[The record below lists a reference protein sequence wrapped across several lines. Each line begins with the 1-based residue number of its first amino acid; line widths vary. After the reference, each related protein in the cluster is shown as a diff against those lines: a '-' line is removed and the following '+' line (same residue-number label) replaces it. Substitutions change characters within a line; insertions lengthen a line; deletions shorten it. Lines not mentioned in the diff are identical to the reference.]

1 MTRVLVVDDSAV
13 ARRLVAG
20 IIGCE
25 EDLEVVGM
33 AADGAEAVLLAER
46 LRPDVIT
53 MDIRMP
59 VMDGYEAT
67 RRIMSGAPTP
77 IVMVSALEQVGGGRL
92 PSALEAGAT
101 TVIPKPQGP
110 ASPAHAAE
118 AAALV
123 RAVRAMSGLRMVT
136 RRPPR
141 GAPAPH
147 PSSGRAV
154 ELVAIAASTG
164 GPAALATVLGAL
176 PSSLPVPVV
185 VVQHIAEGFEAGLVR
200 WLDGV
205 TPLAVRLARHGE
217 PLRPGTALIAP
228 AGAHL
233 GVEGGTAVLA
243 EGPPIDAHRPSATHL
258 FASIA
263 PLGPAAAGVILT
275 GIGRDGADGLA
286 ALAAAG
292 GLVIAQDEETAVC
305 HGMPGAAAERIAAA
319 RVLPLGRIPEA
330 ILAAVAGAGPRP

>member
-20 IIGCE
+20 IIGGE
-25 EDLEVVGM
+25 ADLEVVGL

-67 RRIMSGAPTP
+67 RRIMSGSPTP

-92 PSALEAGAT
+92 PGALDAGAT
-101 TVIPKPQGP
+101 TVVPKPQGP
-110 ASPAHAAE
+110 ASPAYAAE

-141 GAPAPH
+141 AHAPGTPRGT
-147 PSSGRAV
+147 SV

-176 PSSLPVPVV
+176 PSSLPAPVV
-185 VVQHIAEGFEAGLVR
+185 VVQHIAEGFEAGLAR
-200 WLDGV
+200 WLDGL
-205 TPLAVRLARHGE
+205 TPLAVRLARDGE
-217 PLRPGTALIAP
+217 PLRAGTALIAP

-233 GVEGGTAVLA
+233 CIEGRTATLLD
-243 EGPPIDAHRPSATHL
+243 GPPIDAHRPSATHL
-258 FASIA
+258 FASA
-263 PLGPAAAGVILT
+263 ASLGPAAVGVILT

-286 ALAAAG
+286 ALGAAG
-292 GLVIAQDEETAVC
+292 GLVIAQDEATAVC
-305 HGMPGAAAERIAAA
+305 HGMPRAAVERVPAA
-319 RVLPLGRIPEA
+319 RVLPLTQIPEA
-330 ILAAVAGAGPRP
+330 ILAAVTGDVPRR